1 MIRRLLIVT
10 AALVVLV
17 SAPASAGGWAVSTLD
32 QAPSQLVA
40 DQDTQVGFTI
50 RQHGQTP
57 VNPDSGTIGIRMVE
71 QGSGRLVEF
80 PAIQQGPTGHFVAT
94 VRVPAAGTWSWQ
106 VLQGWFEPQDLGTIS
121 VVTTAGAAAASPAP
135 GAAATGGGGGP
146 EWWRVGAFGL
156 AGLVALAFVAD
167 LLIGRRASRRPA
179 KAAGA
184 GAPVS

>member
-1 MIRRLLIVT
+1 MIRKLLILT
-10 AALVVLV
+10 AALVVLA

-32 QAPSQLVA
+32 QAPTQLVA
-40 DQDTQVGFTI
+40 GQDTAVGFTI

-80 PAIQQGPTGHFVAT
+80 PATQQGPTGHFVAT

-106 VLQGWFEPQDLGTIS
+106 VLQGWFAPQDLGTIG
-121 VVTTAGAAAASPAP
+121 VVTTAGAAAASPP
-135 GAAATGGGGGP
+135 ATAGGGGT
-146 EWWRVGAFGL
+146 EWWRTGAFGL

-167 LLIGRRASRRPA
+167 LVIGRRTSRRPA
-179 KAAGA
+179 KAGGA